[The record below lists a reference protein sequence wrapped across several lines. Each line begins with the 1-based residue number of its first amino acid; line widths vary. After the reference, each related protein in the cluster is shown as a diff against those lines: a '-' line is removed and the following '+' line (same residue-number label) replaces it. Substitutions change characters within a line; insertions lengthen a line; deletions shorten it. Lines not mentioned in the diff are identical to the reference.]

1 MSDSRFSLLS
11 TSILGACHCGC
22 FNFHTMV
29 EHVIVSG
36 LPLEHTVGT
45 TDCPPL
51 GRLVGPRASL
61 SCTKRG
67 HAWCSFD
74 RIRVRSQ
81 PLLPLPWYHQAQS
94 STQERWQYSGHVMP
108 LVGHKSSTVRAA
120 IPFLSVSVAWTS
132 KMSPEPPR
140 TSGPSSP
147 WSKRA

>member
-1 MSDSRFSLLS
+1 MK
-11 TSILGACHCGC
+11 SILGACHCGC

-45 TDCPPL
+45 IDCPPL

-74 RIRVRSQ
+74 RIRV
-81 PLLPLPWYHQAQS
+81 
-94 STQERWQYSGHVMP
+94 SGASLSFLFPGTIRPKVQ
-108 LVGHKSSTVRAA
+108 LRKDGSTV
-120 IPFLSVSVAWTS
+120 V
-132 KMSPEPPR
+132 M
-140 TSGPSSP
+140 
-147 WSKRA
+147 